1 MSMKTKLFVL
11 VALSGVLFL
20 LCAGSASAAVDFP
33 ADEAGM
39 CAWVKAKSSVPN
51 LNAAVPAFATTERQT
66 DDYIIGTVAM
76 SGHNEQQRPHV
87 YVSTDGYVV
96 AYYPIDRSSGWL
108 LPWYYYSGGAI
119 STTTLKEAA
128 QIVCDQIGGTTTGL
142 KYYDFRHPDATK
154 MMIVVESTTGTEWF
168 KITIPSDYTVH
179 RVDWSHYCS
188 DCYASYECKTSYA
201 YLDGVS
207 FSSLCGDDVK
217 SYGSFDPSTEFQN
230 GIEHEIKITASR
242 DTPRIGLV
250 LEYAE

>member
-1 MSMKTKLFVL
+1 MKTNFLVL

-20 LCAGSASAAVDFP
+20 LFAGSASAAVDFP
-33 ADEAGM
+33 ADEAGI

-51 LNAAVPAFATTERQT
+51 LNAAVPAFAAIERQT

-96 AYYPIDRSSGWL
+96 AYYPNDRPVSWL
-108 LPWYYYSGGAI
+108 LPWYYYSGGPI
-119 STTTLKEAA
+119 PTTTLKEAA

-154 MMIVVESTTGTEWF
+154 MMIIVESTTGSEWF
-168 KITIPSDYTVH
+168 KVTIPSDYTVH
-179 RVDWSHYCS
+179 RVDWSHWCS
-188 DCYASYECKTSYA
+188 DCYRSSYNYRSYV
-201 YLDGVS
+201 YLDGVTFNTLHCDS
-207 FSSLCGDDVK
+207 CFST
-217 SYGSFDPSTEFQN
+217 GSFDPSTEFTK
-230 GIEHEIKITASR
+230 GVEHQISISANA

-250 LEYAE
+250 IEYAE